1 MPKIDMSSFAGLQ
14 SHLGE
19 LLNTD
24 NIINSKFSEVIDY
37 AYETVKEIE
46 EPDIGKEE
54 LKNNIIEEIDNKD
67 AKKSTIRNSEFQK
80 AVCRMICFIL
90 LTACTYL
97 YQAGGIENASVN
109 DFINYIMAYIV
120 PSLLS
125 SGLYNNGS
133 MIANTCVEKTTI
145 Q

>member
-1 MPKIDMSSFAGLQ
+1 MHMKQQKKLKSQILEPR
-14 SHLGE
+14 
-19 LLNTD
+19 
-24 NIINSKFSEVIDY
+24 SKVFEFVES
-37 AYETVKEIE
+37 
-46 EPDIGKEE
+46 E